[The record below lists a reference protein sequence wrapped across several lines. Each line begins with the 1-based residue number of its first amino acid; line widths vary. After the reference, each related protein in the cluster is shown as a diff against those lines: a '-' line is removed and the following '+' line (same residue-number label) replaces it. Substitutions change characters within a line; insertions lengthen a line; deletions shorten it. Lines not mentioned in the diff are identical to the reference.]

1 LEGFG
6 RKGLRGGR
14 GGAKTLRG
22 EADSGAGAGLEAV
35 APSLLDVLAQEA
47 RTQMKIT
54 DRLKVEHGVFL
65 QQLRV
70 LRRLV
75 ELKAPK
81 PILAAVVETIAA
93 AEEQHSQI
101 EEQALYPVLAK
112 VLGPGASA
120 LVTVATEH
128 AGLRQGVARI
138 RGGDFDVADVV
149 AFADLLHDHL
159 EREIHTLF
167 ALADEWL
174 TEEQLVSMCNWNV
187 EHVYDAAGQRA
198 VWMRNFL

>member
-1 LEGFG
+1 
-6 RKGLRGGR
+6 
-14 GGAKTLRG
+14 
-22 EADSGAGAGLEAV
+22 
-35 APSLLDVLAQEA
+35 
-47 RTQMKIT
+47 MKIT

-75 ELKAPK
+75 ELEAPK
-81 PILAAVVETIAA
+81 PILAAVVETIAT

-128 AGLRQGVARI
+128 AGLRQAVARI
-138 RGGDFDVADVV
+138 RGGDFEVADVV

-198 VWMRNFL
+198 AWMRNFL

>member
-1 LEGFG
+1 
-6 RKGLRGGR
+6 
-14 GGAKTLRG
+14 
-22 EADSGAGAGLEAV
+22 
-35 APSLLDVLAQEA
+35 
-47 RTQMKIT
+47 MKIT

-70 LRRLV
+70 LRSLV

-81 PILAAVVETIAA
+81 PILAAVVETIAV

-101 EEQALYPVLAK
+101 EEQALYPALAK
-112 VLGPGASA
+112 VLGPGSSA
-120 LVTVATEH
+120 LVTVASEH
-128 AGLRQGVARI
+128 AALRQRVAQI
-138 RGGDFDVADVV
+138 RGGEFDAADVT
-149 AFADLLHDHL
+149 AFADVLREHL
-159 EREIHTLF
+159 EHEIHNLF

-198 VWMRNFL
+198 VWMRTLLGGSSA